1 MLDNVKG
8 YFKNAW
14 DIAKNNPESAT
25 ILGLSAIVLGIA
37 TGANKTIRRALP
49 KALKGTTT
57 RRVRR
62 YRRRIRTRVV
72 YVRPRYFRR
81 RRRY

>member
-1 MLDNVKG
+1 MLDNVRQM
-8 YFKNAW
+8 FKNTW

-25 ILGLSAIVLGIA
+25 IIGLSAIVLGIA

-49 KALKGTTT
+49 KALKGTT
-57 RRVRR
+57 RRPRR
-62 YRRRIRTRVV
+62 YRRRTRTIVR
-72 YVRPRYFRR
+72 YVTPRRYR

>member
-1 MLDNVKG
+1 MLDNVKE
-8 YFKNAW
+8 YIKNAW

-49 KALKGTTT
+49 KALRGTT

-62 YRRRIRTRVV
+62 YRRRIRTKFV